1 MRRRLGSL
9 AVSLLVVA
17 VALAPAG
24 CATLDQLAS
33 TLVNLKRLQFRIG
46 QVTGF
51 RLAGIDL
58 GRTSS
63 LSQLTA
69 YDALSLAGAYA
80 SRRLP
85 AELVVEVEAVNPN
98 DGTAGAPRT
107 TSTLTSLECRLLVD
121 GRPTV
126 TGNIDQPFEI
136 PGTGQAAVVP
146 IRLSLDLYEFF
157 GEKRYADLVDLALA
171 LGGARRDT
179 SRISLD
185 ALPTV
190 TTPLGN
196 ITYPGRITIVGG
208 QFR

>member
-1 MRRRLGSL
+1 MKRLGFL
-9 AVSLLVVA
+9 AVSLVVLA
-17 VALAPAG
+17 VALVPAG

-33 TLVNLKRLQFRIG
+33 TLANLKRLEFRIG
-46 QVTGF
+46 QVTSF

-85 AELVVEVEAVNPN
+85 AELVVEVEALNPN
-98 DGTAGAPRT
+98 DGTAGTPRT

-126 TGNIDQPFEI
+126 TGNIDRPFEI
-136 PGTGQAAVVP
+136 PGTGQATIVP

-157 GEKRYADLVDLALA
+157 GEKRYADLIDLALA
-171 LGGARRDT
+171 LGGASRDT

-185 ALPTV
+185 AQPTV

-196 ITYPGRITIVGG
+196 ITYPGRITISGS
-208 QFR
+208 RLR

>member
-1 MRRRLGSL
+1 MKRLGFL
-9 AVSLLVVA
+9 AISLLVLA
-17 VALAPAG
+17 AALVPAG
-24 CATLDQLAS
+24 CATLDQLSA
-33 TLVNLKRLQFRIG
+33 TLVNLRRLEFRIG
-46 QVTGF
+46 RVTGF

-58 GRTSS
+58 GRTSA
-63 LSQLTA
+63 LSQLSPF
-69 YDALSLAGAYA
+69 DAMTLAGAYA

-98 DGTAGAPRT
+98 DGTAGAART

-126 TGNIDQPFEI
+126 TGNIDRPFEI
-136 PGTGQAAVVP
+136 PGTGQATVVP
-146 IRLSLDLYEFF
+146 IRLSFDLYELF
-157 GEKRYADLVDLALA
+157 GEKRYVELIDLALA
-171 LGGARRDT
+171 LGGESRDT

-196 ITYPGRITIVGG
+196 ITYPGRITISGS
-208 QFR
+208 QLR

>member
-1 MRRRLGSL
+1 MKRLGFL
-9 AVSLLVVA
+9 AVSLLVLA
-17 VALAPAG
+17 VALVPAG
-24 CATLDQLAS
+24 CATLDQLSA
-33 TLVNLKRLQFRIG
+33 TLVNLRRLEFRIG

-58 GRTSS
+58 GRASA
-63 LSQLTA
+63 LSQLTPF
-69 YDALSLAGAYA
+69 DAMALAGAYA

-98 DGTAGAPRT
+98 DGSAGAPQT

-126 TGNIDQPFEI
+126 TGNIDRPFEI
-136 PGTGQAAVVP
+136 PGTGQATIVP
-146 IRLSLDLYEFF
+146 IRLSFDLYEFF
-157 GEKRYADLVDLALA
+157 GEKRYAELIDLALA
-171 LGGARRDT
+171 LGGASRDT

-185 ALPTV
+185 ARPTV

-196 ITYPGRITIVGG
+196 ITYPGRITISGS
-208 QFR
+208 QLR

>member
-1 MRRRLGSL
+1 MKRRLGSL
-9 AVSLLVVA
+9 AVSLLV
-17 VALAPAG
+17 LAAGLIPAG

-33 TLVNLKRLQFRIG
+33 TFVNLKRLEFRIG
-46 QVTGF
+46 QVTSF

-58 GRTSS
+58 GRTSA
-63 LSQLTA
+63 LSQLTPF
-69 YDALSLAGAYA
+69 DALALAGAYA

-85 AELVVEVEAVNPN
+85 AEIVVEVEALNPN
-98 DGTAGAPRT
+98 DGTAGTPRT

-126 TGNIDQPFEI
+126 TGNIDRAFEI
-136 PGTGQAAVVP
+136 PGTGEAAVVP

-157 GEKRYADLVDLALA
+157 GEKRYGDLVDLALA

-185 ALPTV
+185 AQPTV

-208 QFR
+208 EYR

>member
-1 MRRRLGSL
+1 MKRLGPL

-17 VALAPAG
+17 VALLPAG
-24 CATLDQLAS
+24 CATLDQLTA
-33 TLVNLKRLQFRIG
+33 TLVNLKRLEFRIG

-58 GRTSS
+58 TQSS
-63 LSQLTA
+63 KLSQLTPF
-69 YDALSLAGAYA
+69 DAMALAGAYA

-98 DGTAGAPRT
+98 DGTAGTPRT

-126 TGNIDQPFEI
+126 TGNIDRPFEI
-136 PGTGQAAVVP
+136 PGTGQATIVP

-157 GEKRYADLVDLALA
+157 GEKRYAELIDLALA
-171 LGGARRDT
+171 LGGASRDT

-185 ALPTV
+185 AQPTV

-196 ITYPGRITIVGG
+196 ITYPGRITISGS
-208 QFR
+208 RLR